1 MARNSEKPDV
11 DFQDWVAS
19 VTHNDWLGCLR
30 TGPSTNLCMSW
41 ICYVFVFKVYLY
53 LCFSCGS
60 LAGMQWSVWDG
71 EPAPYRWITHCFKPP
86 ACQYTSRL
94 LNPSPFCV
102 FIWKSHVAVYVCI
115 WKFPLTSIPTC
126 DWCGSCVSSLPMCR
140 FSSLNTTCP
149 YSSGLF
155 VCLSCLCFKL
165 PWQNTNRR
173 NTLGLCAGVF
183 LCVCACRRGSN

>member
-1 MARNSEKPDV
+1 
-11 DFQDWVAS
+11 
-19 VTHNDWLGCLR
+19 
-30 TGPSTNLCMSW
+30 MSW

-94 LNPSPFCV
+94 LNPSTFCV
-102 FIWKSHVAVYVCI
+102 FIWKSHVAVCWCLSLVYLHAIVRTVEAVFLVYPCVDFFI
-115 WKFPLTSIPTC
+115 CLSFIFFIPSI
-126 DWCGSCVSSLPMCR
+126 SLVHIH
-140 FSSLNTTCP
+140 SID
-149 YSSGLF
+149 LF
-155 VCLSCLCFKL
+155 VCLLCSWFKV

-173 NTLGLCAGVF
+173 NTRGLCAGVF
-183 LCVCACRRGSN
+183 LCVFVLAEGGVIRN